1 MAQTDNSRQHGTSMK
16 QRTRIDQPKRYKVI
30 LHNDDFTTMEFVTE
44 VLVRIFGKQR
54 SEALALMLYVHN
66 QGSAVAGVYT
76 YDEAMSRAQRATSLA
91 RSQGFPLRI
100 TCEPE

>member
-44 VLVRIFGKQR
+44 VLDGNARDKLGTFYHGER
-54 SEALALMLYVHN
+54 DST
-66 QGSAVAGVYT
+66 SATA
-76 YDEAMSRAQRATSLA
+76 
-91 RSQGFPLRI
+91 P
-100 TCEPE
+100 